1 MAMPREDEWCL
12 YSSGREQINPPSLLK
27 EFPDVWTEK
36 RPPGLA
42 KNHAPIVVDLSH
54 KPLLLDKNKYPV
66 PWEACLGIRDHIQR
80 LRDAEILTECQSS
93 WNTPL
98 LPVKKSR
105 GNDYCPIQD
114 LHAIN
119 SGVITIHLV
128 VPNPYTLLS
137 LLPTHASWFTC
148 LDLKDAFFCLRLSPA
163 SQPLFAFE

>member
-1 MAMPREDEWCL
+1 MSD
-12 YSSGREQINPPSLLK
+12 IFISLK
-27 EFPDVWTEK
+27 PF
-36 RPPGLA
+36 
-42 KNHAPIVVDLSH
+42 VVDLRPGATPVRQ
-54 KPLLLDKNKYPV
+54 KQYPGTQ
-66 PWEACLGIRDHIQR
+66 EACLGIRDHIQR

-137 LLPTHASWFTC
+137 LLPTQASWFTC
-148 LDLKDAFFCLRLSPA
+148 LNLKDTFFCLQLSLG
-163 SQPLFAFE
+163 SQPLFAFECKDPHTGRKTQLTWTQLPQGFNST